1 MTDVPIAER
10 VRTLA
15 AVLTEAGFARLRVS
29 DGETEIELRRAV
41 LRPAAASPLP
51 SDSEPVAERVEE
63 TISSDVVGIVHL
75 LRPPVLEGTEL
86 EPDRDL
92 AYVETLGI
100 RNPVRAR
107 SRGRLRSV
115 LVGEGEPVEFG
126 QPLFIIER

>member
-1 MTDVPIAER
+1 MPDLPLAER

-15 AVLTEAGFARLRVS
+15 TVLTEAGFARLRVC

-41 LRPAAASPLP
+41 LRPVAAAPSP
-51 SDSEPVAERVEE
+51 SDSERVVERIED
-63 TISSDVVGIVHL
+63 TIASDVVGIVHL
-75 LRPPVLEGTEL
+75 LRPPVAEGTEV
-86 EPDRDL
+86 EADRDL

-107 SRGRLRSV
+107 GRGRVRSV